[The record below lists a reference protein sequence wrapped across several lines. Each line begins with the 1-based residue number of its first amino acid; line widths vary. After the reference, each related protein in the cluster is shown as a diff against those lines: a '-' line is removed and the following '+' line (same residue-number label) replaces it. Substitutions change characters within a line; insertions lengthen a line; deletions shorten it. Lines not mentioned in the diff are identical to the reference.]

1 MSAILDLQRGLRM
14 TSAACERQP
23 LNPLDLTLHGV
34 DETIRS
40 LGYPGFETQM
50 LVWLRGP
57 LDAALL
63 QRGITRLARRHP
75 ALMGR
80 LVSRE
85 GGRTAHWQFHPA
97 APQVVEIQLP
107 SDDPLAV
114 HSAAA
119 RLLSL
124 TRDLAKEPPLQFHL
138 LHRSGGSDVLLL
150 QYNHVLM
157 DNGAAVPLVKELVA
171 LCEPV
176 ADGHDRISQEPDDLV
191 SRRLR
196 RASHAAR
203 REAALAAIRLQG
215 DTLRGRAATL
225 AVIREREPG
234 PPHLRISTRTL
245 EPAAVQRLTSRG
257 VELCGLPSLSMTILA
272 SALRAVGHFGPADQN
287 AGRNYMAGIG
297 LDVGLRP
304 RGRPLVQNLLSV
316 VPLAARPDALADREA
331 LVRLLS
337 RQFRDR
343 LSAGIDQGVLRLAR
357 VFQKRPRHIRWYLDY
372 LLRWSYSLWYAYF
385 GVIDD
390 IGEVAGAPVE
400 QIYFVGPTWWPIGFT
415 LLANQFRGRLH
426 MQATYDPALLADP
439 VADRVLDWIVADLTD
454 FAARPPFLL

>member
-1 MSAILDLQRGLRM
+1 MSAFLDAQRDMLPTG
-14 TSAACERQP
+14 AARDRQP

-57 LDAALL
+57 VDSARLR
-63 QRGITRLARRHP
+63 QGIGRLARRHP
-75 ALMGR
+75 ALFGC

-85 GGRTAHWQFHPA
+85 SGRMAHWQFQPA
-97 APQVVEIQLP
+97 APELDEIQLA
-107 SDDPLAV
+107 SDEPLAV
-114 HSAAA
+114 HAAAA
-119 RLLSL
+119 RWLSL
-124 TRDLAKEPPLQFHL
+124 PRDLAKEPPLRCHL
-138 LHRSGGSDVLLL
+138 LHRSGGRDVLLL

-157 DNGAAVPLVKELVA
+157 DNGAAVPLLKELAA
-171 LCEPV
+171 LCKPA
-176 ADGHDRISQEPDDLV
+176 ADGHDWISQEPDDLV

-225 AVIREREPG
+225 ALARERETG
-234 PPHLRISTRTL
+234 PLQLRIITRTL
-245 EPAAVQRLTSRG
+245 EPSDVQQLAARG
-257 VELCGLPSLSMTILA
+257 VELCGLPSLSMTLLA
-272 SALRAVGHFGPADQN
+272 SALRAVNHFGPADQN
-287 AGRNYMAGIG
+287 AGRNCMAGIG

-316 VPLAARPDALADREA
+316 VPLAARLESLADREA

-343 LSAGIDQGVLRLAR
+343 LTAGIDLGVLRLAR

-385 GVIDD
+385 GAIDD
-390 IGEVAGAPVE
+390 IGQVAGAPVE
-400 QIYFVGPTWWPIGFT
+400 HIYFVGPTWWPIGFT

-426 MQATYDPALLADP
+426 LQATYDPALLADP
-439 VADRVLDWIVADLTD
+439 LADRVLDWIIADLAE
-454 FAARPPFLL
+454 FAARPQH